1 MPALEKFGLSNNATP
16 EEVRAEW
23 RRLASINHPDKG
35 GDATEFARL
44 RVLYV
49 AALSEANEPK
59 DCPQCLGNGKIK
71 QSYGFNSIDLPCAS
85 CGGSGHV

>member
-1 MPALEKFGLSNNATP
+1 MTALEKFGLSNNATP

-23 RRLASINHPDKG
+23 RRLAFISHPDKG
-35 GDATEFARL
+35 GDAAEFARL

-59 DCPQCLGNGKIK
+59 PCTTCGGTGKVK
-71 QSYGFNSIDLPCAS
+71 HSHGFSSIDMPCPT
-85 CGGSGHV
+85 CGGSGNA

>member
-35 GDATEFARL
+35 GDAAEFMRL

-59 DCPQCLGNGKIK
+59 DCPQCLGSGKIK